1 MQVTIDI
8 PDAIAQQV
16 QGRWHD
22 LPQKVLEI
30 FAIEAYQAEVLT
42 RGQIQQL
49 LGLSSLYEV
58 DGLLKHAGV
67 YLTYDESD
75 FEQDLET
82 MQQLQRSDSTLD

>member
-42 RGQIQQL
+42 NSKIQVL
-49 LGLSSLYEV
+49 LGL
-58 DGLLKHAGV
+58 A
-67 YLTYDESD
+67 
-75 FEQDLET
+75 
-82 MQQLQRSDSTLD
+82 